1 MSQNKG
7 KQDNQEDSDDEF
19 VFLESVYF
27 TNDQSTNQT
36 LENQTDLNNNNLNDN
51 PNSQDNTKKG
61 SNFEVESESSKTN
74 KNTNDNK
81 TYQNNKKDQKQQE
94 TLKDYFDLT
103 EIEKKGKS
111 YISSTFTSYN
121 ISIVFALNY
130 NHENISP
137 LNLQITDYSS
147 SKLLCDRRYD
157 NFSSLY
163 NYLLKQFP
171 DFIYPKLSEKNYLSY
186 FGSSTVF
193 LNRRLKQLKFLLN
206 YLLNYEGISSSIGF
220 IKFLTDSE
228 FDNEFFKNSTKKYE
242 YPETDK
248 FYSLNLMNKVSSLNL
263 FSSTNQEETK
273 YQKTINELKN
283 YFTKLSN
290 NINSLFQALQTLV
303 FSLSEESQNFNDIG
317 TKLLNIFPNE
327 NSMHYQKIQQLCETN
342 SKLSECQKTIY
353 LEKAVQLLDNFDEIN
368 LIVKGICCVFERHK
382 DLLNQKSKIKIAY
395 LNLQKDQ
402 NKQGINEIKIK
413 NEITQSE
420 NDQIKFEEK
429 IIKEIND
436 IWNKYKFNF
445 VTCVIELGNIMF
457 HLNKE
462 ELLILKN
469 LFLD

>member
-1 MSQNKG
+1 MFQNKEE
-7 KQDNQEDSDDEF
+7 QNNQNNSDDDF

-27 TNDQSTNQT
+27 SKDKPITDKTLDNKND
-36 LENQTDLNNNNLNDN
+36 ENDNNLNTN
-51 PNSQDNTKKG
+51 PNSEANANNNETSQQDEKEQRQHEN
-61 SNFEVESESSKTN
+61 
-74 KNTNDNK
+74 
-81 TYQNNKKDQKQQE
+81 
-94 TLKDYFDLT
+94 LKDYFELT

-121 ISIVFALNY
+121 ISIVFASNY

-137 LNLQITDYSS
+137 LNLEIKDYSS
-147 SKLLCDRRYD
+147 PKLLCDRRYD

-163 NYLLKQFP
+163 NYLLKEFP
-171 DFIYPKLSEKNYLSY
+171 DSIYPKLSEKNYLSF
-186 FGSSTVF
+186 FGSSAVF
-193 LNRRLKQLKFLLN
+193 LNRRLKQLQFLLN
-206 YLLNYEGISSSIGF
+206 YLLNYEGISSSKGF
-220 IKFLTDSE
+220 IKFLKDPE
-228 FDNEFFKNSTKKYE
+228 FDNEFFKNPKKKYE
-242 YPETDK
+242 YPETEK
-248 FYSLNLMNKVSSLNL
+248 FYSLNIMNKVSSLNL

-273 YQKTINELKN
+273 YQRTLNEMKT
-283 YFTKLSN
+283 YFTNLSN

-303 FSLSEESQNFNDIG
+303 FSLTEESQNYNDIG
-317 TKLLNIFPNE
+317 TKFQNLFSNE
-327 NSMHYQKIQQLCETN
+327 NIIRYQKIQKLCETN
-342 SKLSECQKTIY
+342 SKLIECQKTIS
-353 LEKAVQLLDNFDEIN
+353 LEKAIQLLDNFDEIN

-382 DLLNQKSKIKIAY
+382 DLVNQKSKVKIAY

-402 NKQGINEIKIK
+402 NKQGINENKIR

-420 NDQIKFEEK
+420 NDQLQFEEK

-445 VTCVIELGNIMF
+445 VTCVIELGNIMV

>member
-1 MSQNKG
+1 MFQNKEE
-7 KQDNQEDSDDEF
+7 QDNHNDSDDDF

-27 TNDQSTNQT
+27 SKDKPITDKT
-36 LENQTDLNNNNLNDN
+36 LENKNDQNDNNVNVN
-51 PNSQDNTKKG
+51 PNSEDNTK
-61 SNFEVESESSKTN
+61 
-74 KNTNDNK
+74 
-81 TYQNNKKDQKQQE
+81 NNKASNEKEQKQHE
-94 TLKDYFDLT
+94 PLKDYFELT

-121 ISIVFALNY
+121 ISIAFASNY

-137 LNLQITDYSS
+137 LNLEIKDYSS
-147 SKLLCDRRYD
+147 PKLLCDRRYD

-163 NYLLKQFP
+163 NYLIKEFP
-171 DFIYPKLSEKNYLSY
+171 DSIYPKLSEKNYLSF
-186 FGSSTVF
+186 FGSSAVF

-206 YLLNYEGISSSIGF
+206 YLLNYEGISSSKGF
-220 IKFLTDSE
+220 IKFLKDPE
-228 FDNEFFKNSTKKYE
+228 FDNEFFKNPTKKYE
-242 YPETDK
+242 YPETEK

-273 YQKTINELKN
+273 YQRTLKEIKT
-283 YFTKLSN
+283 YFTNLSN

-303 FSLSEESQNFNDIG
+303 FSLTEESQNYNNIG
-317 TKLLNIFPNE
+317 TKLQNLFSNE
-327 NSMHYQKIQQLCETN
+327 NIIRYQNIQKLCETN
-342 SKLSECQKTIY
+342 SKLIECQKPIS
-353 LEKAVQLLDNFDEIN
+353 LEKAIQLLDNFDEIN

-382 DLLNQKSKIKIAY
+382 ELVNQKSKVKIAY

-402 NKQGINEIKIK
+402 NKQGINEAKIK
-413 NEITQSE
+413 NEITKSE
-420 NDQIKFEEK
+420 NDQIQFEEK

-445 VTCVIELGNIMF
+445 VTCVIELGNIMV

-469 LFLD
+469 YF